1 MCLVPGG
8 GGGNPIY
15 KPYRYVPPQRVGI
28 LCPSFWLKMG
38 IDFAHFG
45 LESSWFSKELR
56 ECTNVV
62 VVSISTEKD
71 RKKKK
76 YAHSKWILRNLFCCR
91 SNLSYGD
98 IISSRPGLRMQGKN
112 FRGQV

>member
-1 MCLVPGG
+1 MLSTPGG

-76 YAHSKWILRNLFCCR
+76 YANSKWILRNLFCCR